1 MQRNHFVS
9 ASLNSLIIS
18 KVFSTNANVHFFA
31 LLLRLHEIEVWR
43 ALSMVRN
50 GNVIV
55 CVFIL

>member
-1 MQRNHFVS
+1 MCQHHF
-9 ASLNSLIIS
+9 NSLTVS
-18 KVFSTNANVHFFA
+18 KVFSTNASVHFFA
-31 LLLRLHEIEVWR
+31 SETEIEVWH